1 MQTSGK
7 SEWDRNH
14 VASSALDWPSSLL
27 RLYRTTETI
36 LYCIYSRWLKLTPN
50 VQAYNYSHHNNY
62 GSKWLEPQSGP
73 RNPVVG
79 SVGILIIPI
88 AIQRPSV
95 PLKHGTALQQEA
107 STLAVAAAIHL

>member
-1 MQTSGK
+1 MS
-7 SEWDRNH
+7 
-14 VASSALDWPSSLL
+14 PLL
-27 RLYRTTETI
+27 HSIDPLAFLSLYRTTETI

-50 VQAYNYSHHNNY
+50 VQAYNYYNPYNY
-62 GSKWLEPQSGP
+62 GSKWLEPQSRP

-79 SVGILIIPI
+79 SLGILIIPI
-88 AIQRPSV
+88 AIQRVSV